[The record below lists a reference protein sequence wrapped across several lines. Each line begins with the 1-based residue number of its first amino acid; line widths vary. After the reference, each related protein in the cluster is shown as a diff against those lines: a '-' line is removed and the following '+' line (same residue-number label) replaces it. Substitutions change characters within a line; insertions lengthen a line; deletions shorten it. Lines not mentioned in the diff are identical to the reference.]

1 MNIIEVYRR
10 YRMKLV
16 ARVWKMGK
24 KYIIGVP
31 NHQDELKQLRGKT
44 LILSVEITGEP
55 EKIIE

>member
-1 MNIIEVYRR
+1 
-10 YRMKLV
+10 MKLV

-44 LILSVEITGEP
+44 LILNIEIAGEP
-55 EKIIE
+55 DKIIE